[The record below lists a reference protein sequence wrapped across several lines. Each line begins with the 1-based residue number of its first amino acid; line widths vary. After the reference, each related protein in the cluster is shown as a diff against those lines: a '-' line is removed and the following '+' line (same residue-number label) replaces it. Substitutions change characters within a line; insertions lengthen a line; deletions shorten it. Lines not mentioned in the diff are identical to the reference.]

1 MKTKILFLMIFSLAL
16 FSCSNEEVAGNGDE
30 TIATSL
36 PIASG
41 NFWNYKV
48 YTAATTSIPESWDN
62 DKLYVEN
69 DFLING
75 ITYKKMKTIE
85 TPIGFYSS
93 TLNENGL
100 RVDGNK
106 LRVSGAVTF
115 DAGLPTALA
124 FEVFDFIFLKEGA
137 SVGEQLSTTNGSF
150 TENVGGYP
158 LTFEYTLTSFADGTL
173 TSFTSDGTNYSD
185 ITKTKVVLNLKIYTV
200 QTISGFPF
208 NIPVMD
214 AQDVLISKQYYSKN
228 IGLVYNKTEINYT
241 LNDLPSNLNV
251 TLPIPTTG
259 SQTQEEF
266 LDTYLI
272 N

>member
-1 MKTKILFLMIFSLAL
+1 M
-16 FSCSNEEVAGNGDE
+16 
-30 TIATSL
+30 
-36 PIASG
+36 
-41 NFWNYKV
+41 
-48 YTAATTSIPESWDN
+48 
-62 DKLYVEN
+62 
-69 DFLING
+69 
-75 ITYKKMKTIE
+75 
-85 TPIGFYSS
+85 
-93 TLNENGL
+93 
-100 RVDGNK
+100 
-106 LRVSGAVTF
+106 
-115 DAGLPTALA
+115 
-124 FEVFDFIFLKEGA
+124 
-137 SVGEQLSTTNGSF
+137 
-150 TENVGGYP
+150 
-158 LTFEYTLTSFADGTL
+158 
-173 TSFTSDGTNYSD
+173 GTNYND

-208 NIPVMD
+208 NIPIMD